1 MINIFLYSFLSSIY
15 LACAGIAFQKN
26 EKKSNNYIYLL
37 IIYGAIGLSFAA
49 LFLNFFTALNPIINT
64 SLFFIVLASGL
75 FHLIKFKTIQ
85 KLFYTSLLVAGLST
99 LIITLDNIYRPDA
112 SLYHLPYT
120 KIITEHKII
129 FGVSNLHFRFGHT
142 SILQYLNALFDNLIF
157 LENGIIIPVAIIFS
171 AIVLLF
177 YNEIKSNY
185 AENKIY
191 TLFAFLV
198 LSYILYGY
206 NRYSEFGND
215 ALAHL
220 FFLLICFFFLKKNLN
235 GSSKTDELGTIL
247 LISIFCFMLKPTL
260 LLIILIPFYYFFFA
274 LEKKYFLNLINL
286 FILFFLLSWFI
297 KNVITSGCLIYPV
310 EVTCFNQLPW
320 YSSDI
325 NYPFSAKIQ
334 SLDNEAWTK
343 GWPDYKGE
351 IVTQEQYIKNF
362 FWLETW
368 VRGHG
373 LLIIKKLSIFIIF
386 IFTFL
391 FCLKKIPMKKTNVNY
406 LNNLKIKHKL
416 LFLLILSFLGILLWF
431 LRFPVFRY
439 GSSYLVIFLITL
451 ACLIATSIKLENKNN
466 KIFYKYL
473 KFFLILFLLFFSLK
487 HFIRIYKNYQKK
499 YINFPWPQFH
509 SSKQNDG
516 IFKSDI
522 IKINDHTFYYIL
534 KSPDGCGYSKSP
546 CTPYELK
553 NVILFRTNG
562 YTFYNLNK

>member
-1 MINIFLYSFLSSIY
+1 LTYIFLYSFFSSVY
-15 LACAGIAFQKN
+15 LACAGFFFQKN
-26 EKKSNNYIYLL
+26 ERHSDNYIYLL

-64 SLFFIVLASGL
+64 SLFFIVLAVGL
-75 FHLIKFKTIQ
+75 FHMIKDNSIL
-85 KLFYTSLLVAGLST
+85 KLFYASLLIAGLST

-129 FGVSNLHFRFGHT
+129 FGVSNIHFRFGHT

-157 LENGIIIPVAIIFS
+157 LENGIIIPAAIIFS
-171 AIVLLF
+171 VIVLLF

-191 TLFAFLV
+191 TVFAFLA

-220 FFLLICFFFLKKNLN
+220 FFLLICLLFLKKDLN
-235 GSSKTDELGTIL
+235 NSSKTEELGAIS

-260 LLIILIPFYYFFFA
+260 LLVILIPLYYIFFS

-297 KNVITSGCLIYPV
+297 KNIIISGCLIYPV
-310 EVTCFNQLPW
+310 EITCFNQLPW
-320 YSSDI
+320 YNSDI
-325 NYPFSAKIQ
+325 NYPFSATIQ

-343 GWPDYKGE
+343 GWPDHKGE
-351 IVTQEQYIKNF
+351 IVTQEQYVKKF

-373 LLIIKKLSIFIIF
+373 LLIIKKLSIFIF
-386 IFTFL
+386 FVFTFL
-391 FCLKKIPMKKTNVNY
+391 IFLKKIPMKITDINY
-406 LNNLKIKHKL
+406 LNNIKITQKL
-416 LFLLILSFLGILLWF
+416 LFLLTLSFFGILLWF

-439 GSSYLVIFLITL
+439 GSSYFVIFLITL
-451 ACLIATSIKLENKNN
+451 ACLIANSLKLDNKNN

-473 KFFLILFLLFFSLK
+473 KFFLILFFLFFSLK
-487 HFIRIYKNYQKK
+487 HFIRIYKNYEKK
-499 YINFPWPQFH
+499 YINSPWPQFH
-509 SSKQNDG
+509 SSKQTDE

-522 IKINDHTFYYIL
+522 IKINENTIYYIL
-534 KSPDGCGYSKSP
+534 RSIDGCGYNKSP
-546 CTPYELK
+546 CAPYELK
-553 NVILFRTNG
+553 NVILFETHG
-562 YTFYNLNK
+562 YKFYNLKK

>member
-1 MINIFLYSFLSSIY
+1 MTYIFIYSFFSSFY
-15 LACAGIAFQKN
+15 LACAGIIFQKN
-26 EKKSNNYIYLL
+26 ERHSDNYIYLL

-64 SLFFIVLASGL
+64 LLFFIVLTVGL
-75 FHLIKFKTIQ
+75 FHMIKNKTIL
-85 KLFYTSLLVAGLST
+85 KLFYASLLIAGLTT

-157 LENGIIIPVAIIFS
+157 LENGIIIPAGILFS
-171 AIVLLF
+171 VVVLLF

-191 TLFAFLV
+191 TLFAFLA

-220 FFLLICFFFLKKNLN
+220 FFLLICLFFLKKNLN
-235 GSSKTDELGTIL
+235 KSTKPEELGAIS
-247 LISIFCFMLKPTL
+247 LISIFCFMSKPTL
-260 LLIILIPFYYFFFA
+260 LLVILIPLYYFFFS
-274 LEKKYFLNLINL
+274 LKKKYFLNLINF
-286 FILFFLLSWFI
+286 FILFFLFSWFI
-297 KNVITSGCLIYPV
+297 KNIVTSGCLIYPV
-310 EVTCFNQLPW
+310 EITCFNQLPW
-320 YSSDI
+320 YNSDI
-325 NYPFSAKIQ
+325 NYPFSATIQ

-351 IVTQEQYIKNF
+351 IVTQEQYVKNF
-362 FWLETW
+362 FWFETW

-373 LLIIKKLSIFIIF
+373 LLIIKKLSIFIFF
-386 IFTFL
+386 IFAFF
-391 FCLKKIPMKKTNVNY
+391 FCLKKIPIRKTDINY
-406 LNNLKIKHKL
+406 LNNIKIKQKL
-416 LFLLILSFLGILLWF
+416 LFLLILSFSGILLWF

-439 GSSYLVIFLITL
+439 GSSYIVIFIITL
-451 ACLIATSIKLENKNN
+451 ACLIATKLKLENKNN

-473 KFFLILFLLFFSLK
+473 KFFLILFFLFFALK
-487 HFIRIYKNYQKK
+487 HFIRIYKNYEKK
-499 YINFPWPQFH
+499 YLNFPWPQFH
-509 SSKQNDG
+509 SSKQTDG

-522 IKINDHTFYYIL
+522 IKINDHTIYYIL
-534 KSPDGCGYSKSP
+534 RSIDGCGYSKSP
-546 CTPYELK
+546 CAPYELK
-553 NVILFRTNG
+553 NVILFEANG
-562 YTFYNLNK
+562 YKFYNLKK